1 MMSPWTLPK
10 TAVFGGKSYDLHTD
24 FREILDIFRYF
35 SDPDL
40 PDCFKWQIALA
51 LFYEQKIPAQQEQAA
66 MEYLTLFLSG
76 GRQAQ
81 TDGGAKLL
89 DWEQDAPLIIADVN
103 KVSGLEI
110 RAAPYIHWWTFLSWF
125 HAIGEGRL
133 STVVAIREKLLRGEK
148 LESWEKRFYGENRRI
163 VDLPKAYTRQEREEQ
178 ARLLQLLNRSS
189 AERSDVQ

>member
-1 MMSPWTLPK
+1 MMSPWKLPK
-10 TAVFGGKSYDLHTD
+10 TAVFGGKTYDLHTD
-24 FREILDIFRYF
+24 FREILEIFRYF

-51 LFYEQKIPAQQEQAA
+51 LFYEQKLPAEQEQAA

-76 GRQAQ
+76 GRQAP
-81 TDGGAKLL
+81 TEGGPRLL

-110 RAAPYIHWWTFLSWF
+110 RAEPYIHWWTFLSWF

-133 STVVAIREKLLRGEK
+133 STVVGIREKRNKGEK
-148 LESWEKRFYGENRRI
+148 LESWEKRFYEENRRL
-163 VDLPKAYTRQEREEQ
+163 VDLPKAYSRDEIEEQ
-178 ARLLQLLNRSS
+178 TRLLQLLDRSS
-189 AERSDVQ
+189 TERSDSR